1 MVPHRARGVIHSR
14 AGSTG
19 IRRVRYTASVPERNR
34 KFGSLAA
41 TLAAVLLIAAAFG
54 GGVYVGYE
62 RRPAI
67 EKVKAVLGQES
78 PTLREVDFSQFWDVW
93 ARLENEYVDRANIDR
108 AKLVDGAIAGMV
120 RSLGD
125 PYTVYLPP
133 VQSKQFLEDVRGNF
147 GGIGAE
153 IGIRKDILT
162 IIAPLKGSPAERAG
176 LRSGDKIFKI
186 NATSTDGLSL
196 EEAVSYIRG
205 EIGTTVTLTVARDT
219 DIEEVKVMRDNIVI
233 PIITAERK
241 GNGIF
246 SIHLMNFSEKS
257 PQEFRGA
264 VRDFLSSTDERLILD
279 LRGNPGGYLDAAV
292 DIASWFIP
300 GETIVARERFADG
313 TETVYKS
320 SGHRLLENIKVVAL
334 IDQGSASASEILA
347 GALRDD
353 KRVLL
358 IGQKSFGKGSVQTVD
373 NLRGGASLKVT
384 IAKWLTPSGYSI
396 NDKGLEPDIAVEIT
410 KDDIENGKDPQLE
423 KAIEVLKGL

>member
-1 MVPHRARGVIHSR
+1 M
-14 AGSTG
+14 
-19 IRRVRYTASVPERNR
+19 RYTLLVPAENR
-34 KFGSLAA
+34 KFGSVVA
-41 TLAAVLLIAAAFG
+41 TLAAIVLIAAAFG

-67 EKVKAVLGQES
+67 EKVRSVIGKES
-78 PTLREVDFSQFWDVW
+78 PTPREVDFSQFWDVW
-93 ARLENEYVDRANIDR
+93 ARVEDEYVDRANIDR
-108 AKLVDGAIAGMV
+108 TKLVDGAIAGMV
-120 RSLGD
+120 RALGD

-133 VQSKQFLEDVRGNF
+133 VQAKQFLEDVRGNF

-205 EIGTTVTLTVARDT
+205 EIGTSVTLTIARESDVK
-219 DIEEVKVMRDNIVI
+219 EVKVTRDNIVI

-246 SIHLMNFSEKS
+246 LIHLMSFSEKS

-264 VRDFLSSTDERLILD
+264 VRDFLASGDDKLILD

-300 GETIVARERFADG
+300 SEMVVAHERFADG
-313 TETVYKS
+313 TETLYKS
-320 SGHRLLENIKVVAL
+320 SGHRLLEKTKVVVL

-353 KRVLL
+353 KKIQI

-373 NLRGGASLKVT
+373 SLRGGASLKVT

-396 NDKGLEPDIAVEIT
+396 SEKGLDPDIAVEVS
-410 KDDIENGKDPQLE
+410 KDDIENEKDPQLE
-423 KAIEVLKGL
+423 KAIEVLKKL

>member
-1 MVPHRARGVIHSR
+1 VP
-14 AGSTG
+14 
-19 IRRVRYTASVPERNR
+19 PENR

-41 TLAAVLLIAAAFG
+41 TLAAVLLIAASFG
-54 GGVYVGYE
+54 GGIYVGYE

-67 EKVKAVLGQES
+67 EKVKSVLGKEA
-78 PTLREVDFSQFWDVW
+78 PTQREVDFSQFWDVW
-93 ARLENEYVDRANIDR
+93 SRLENEYVDRANIDR
-108 AKLVDGAIAGMV
+108 SKLVDGAIAGMV

-133 VQSKQFLEDVRGNF
+133 VQAKQFLEDVRGNF

-153 IGIRKDILT
+153 IGMRKDVLT
-162 IIAPLKGSPAERAG
+162 IIAPIKGSPAERAG

-205 EIGTTVTLTVARDT
+205 EIGTSVTLITARD
-219 DIEEVKVMRDNIVI
+219 RDGGRDAEIKEIAVIRDVIVI
-233 PIITAERK
+233 PILTTERK
-241 GNGIF
+241 GSGIF
-246 SIHLMNFSEKS
+246 YIHLLNFSEKS

-264 VRDFLSSTDERLILD
+264 VRDFLSSGDDRIVLD

-300 GETIVARERFADG
+300 SGGVVARERFADG
-313 TETVYKS
+313 TETQYKS
-320 SGHRLLENIKVVAL
+320 SGHRLLETARMVVL
-334 IDQGSASASEILA
+334 MDQGSASASEILA
-347 GALRDD
+347 GALRDN
-353 KRVLL
+353 RTIQL

-373 NLRGGASLKVT
+373 SLRGGASLKVT

-396 NDKGLEPDIAVEIT
+396 SEKGLDPDIAVEIT
-410 KDDIENGKDPQLE
+410 KDDIESGKDPQLE
-423 KAIEVLKGL
+423 KAIEVLKKL

>member
-1 MVPHRARGVIHSR
+1 
-14 AGSTG
+14 
-19 IRRVRYTASVPERNR
+19 VPEQNR
-34 KFGSLAA
+34 KFGSIAA
-41 TLAAVLLIAAAFG
+41 TLVAILLIAASFG
-54 GGVYVGYE
+54 GGIYVGYE

-67 EKVKAVLGQES
+67 EKVKSVIGKEPPS
-78 PTLREVDFSQFWDVW
+78 PREVDFSQFWDVW
-93 ARLENEYVDRANIDR
+93 SRLEDEYVDRESINR
-108 AKLVDGAIAGMV
+108 EKLVEGAIAGMV
-120 RSLGD
+120 HALGD

-133 VQSKQFLEDVRGNF
+133 VQAKQFLEDVRGNF

-205 EIGTTVTLTVARDT
+205 EIDTSVTLTIARDT
-219 DIEEVKVMRDNIVI
+219 DVKEVKVTRDNIVI
-233 PIITAERK
+233 PILTTERK
-241 GNGIF
+241 GSGIF
-246 SIHLMNFSEKS
+246 LIHLLNFSEKS

-264 VRDFLSSTDERLILD
+264 VQDFLSSGDDRLILD

-300 GETIVARERFADG
+300 GEKIVARERFADG
-313 TETVYKS
+313 SETLYKS
-320 SGHRLLENIKVVAL
+320 SGHRLLENTTMVVL
-334 IDQGSASASEILA
+334 IDQGSASAAEILA
-347 GALRDD
+347 GALRDNLTI
-353 KRVLL
+353 RL

-373 NLRGGASLKVT
+373 SLSGGASLKVT

-396 NDKGLEPDIAVEIT
+396 NEKGLDPDIAIEVT
-410 KDDIENGKDPQLE
+410 KNDIENGKDPQLE
-423 KAIEVLKGL
+423 KAIEILEKL